1 MAGKTNADAAFYAVF
16 SGFFDSKQNDRVFV
30 QCSRG
35 FYEVFFT
42 RARGLISDGL
52 PRFVT
57 G

>member
-1 MAGKTNADAAFYAVF
+1 LAEKTNADAAFHAVF
-16 SGFFDSKQNDRVFV
+16 SGIFDGRQNDRVFV